1 MPTDRHRS
9 VLKEAKTIRFKLFS
23 LSAVKSNKSLK
34 SSSPHKHSLRRLPV
48 FIACLT
54 LIALLPLAIMAALA
68 LANPAGDIA
77 AKQSQAGS
85 VKSEIDRLNMQ
96 MEAKVESYNAA
107 NVQLAKIQGSI
118 QENQQKL
125 TRASQTL
132 SVTQS
137 RLNDRVTSIYR
148 NGNVGMLDVLM
159 DTSNLND
166 FLSTYDML
174 SKLSE
179 QDRNDVEQIKM
190 LKSQIEAEQSKL
202 DSDKSSQESL
212 VSQLA
217 SDKNDIEASINV
229 RQQKL
234 ASINTDITTLQQ
246 QEQQQAE
253 ANQAAL
259 QQQLQQQAA
268 ATYNSDSGSSSG
280 GGGGGSSAP
289 PAPHAGGVVGIA
301 MQYLGVPYVWG
312 GASPS
317 GFDCSGLVMYVYRQ
331 VGISLPHSAAAQ
343 YSAGTPIS
351 YNQLSPGDLVF
362 FGYGSIEHVG
372 IYIGGGRMIHA
383 PYPGTVVQISPISGG
398 GSYRGACRL

>member
-1 MPTDRHRS
+1 
-9 VLKEAKTIRFKLFS
+9 
-23 LSAVKSNKSLK
+23 
-34 SSSPHKHSLRRLPV
+34 
-48 FIACLT
+48 
-54 LIALLPLAIMAALA
+54 MAALA
-68 LANPAGDIA
+68 LADPAGDIA
-77 AKQSQAGS
+77 AKQSQADS
-85 VKSEIDRLNMQ
+85 VKSEIDSLNMQ
-96 MEAKVESYNAA
+96 LEAKVESYDAA
-107 NVQLAKIQGSI
+107 NVQLDKIQGSI

-125 TRASQTL
+125 TQASQTL

-137 RLNDRVTSIYR
+137 RLNDRVASIYR
-148 NGNVGMLDVLM
+148 NGDIGMLDVLM

-190 LKSQIEAEQSKL
+190 LKSQMEDEQSKL

-217 SDKNDIEASINV
+217 SDKNDITSGISD

-234 ASINTDITTLQQ
+234 ASINTDIATLQQ
-246 QEQQQAE
+246 QEQQQEE

-259 QQQLQQQAA
+259 QQQLQQQEA

-280 GGGGGSSAP
+280 GDGGGGTSAP

-351 YNQLSPGDLVF
+351 YNQLAPGDLVF
-362 FGYGSIEHVG
+362 FGYSGIEHVA
-372 IYIGGGRMIHA
+372 IYIGGGRMIQA
-383 PYPGTVVQISPISGG
+383 PYPGTVVEISPISGG